1 MMRWLPENVSTFG
14 ADVDGVIELIF
25 WIVGAWLVLAMG
37 VLLFFAL
44 RYRQSAGARAAYA
57 PARTLR
63 SMSVVLVPVA
73 LVLLFDLGIDTAST
87 RAWDRIKVELP
98 ESHMTVRVIGKQF
111 AWTFVHPGLD
121 GVLDTADDIS
131 ELNTLHVPVD
141 RVVEF
146 ELQSEDVIH
155 SFFLPNLRLKQDAV
169 PGRTFKGWFEVTQT
183 GRYQIVCAELCGL
196 GHTNMRGWL
205 QVYDEQ
211 GYNDWLATTEPS
223 QDM

>member
-14 ADVDGVIELIF
+14 GDVDGIIQLIF
-25 WIVGAWLVLAMG
+25 GIVGTWLVLAMAT
-37 VLLFFAL
+37 LLFFAL
-44 RYRQSAGARAAYA
+44 RYRSTSQRRAAYA

-63 SMSVVLVPVA
+63 GMAVVLLPVG
-73 LVLLFDLGIDTAST
+73 LVLLFDLGIDAAST

-98 ESHMTVRVIGKQF
+98 QAELAVRVIGKQYV
-111 AWTFVHPGLD
+111 WTFVHPGAD
-121 GVLDTADDIS
+121 GLLDTSDDIT
-131 ELNTLHVPVD
+131 ELNTLHVPVN
-141 RVVEF
+141 VVVHF
-146 ELQSEDVIH
+146 ELQAEDVIH
-155 SFFLPNLRLKQDAV
+155 SFFIPNLRLKQDAV
-169 PGRTFKGWFEVTQT
+169 PGRTFKGWFEVTRE

-211 GYNDWLATTEPS
+211 GYRDWIAANQPS